1 MAGIAV
7 YVEGMPEPSLP
18 TPPQEWDVIV
28 VGAGAVGENAADRA
42 HKAGLTVAI
51 IEKHLVGGECSFYA
65 CSPSKALLRP
75 IHATRAS
82 QRVQGSE
89 GAHLDPQGVLAR
101 RDAWVNRVGTSDTF
115 DDSGQVGW
123 LDHVGITL
131 LRGEGRLVG
140 ELALEVDGRTVV
152 ARHAVILATGTAPTV
167 PPIPGLRESN
177 PWTNREATTSRHIP
191 ERLAVL
197 GGGVVACELAQVY
210 AALGS
215 TVTVIE
221 VNDGLLGGNEAFA
234 GQAVAEAFERDGVE
248 VLLGTKAES
257 VSRLGP
263 TGEVT
268 VELSSGTRVVA
279 DELLVA
285 VGRTPATESLGVEA
299 VGGRLDE
306 AGFVRVTE
314 RMEVE
319 GVSGDNPWLYAVG
332 DVNGEA
338 LLTHMGK
345 YQARAVGDLV
355 GARAA
360 GREPDA
366 DRTTPWAVGAG
377 SPQVVFT
384 DPEVASVGLTEEQA
398 RERGIQVRV
407 VDLPMDSAAGSGL
420 QAEGYQGQARIV
432 VDQDAG
438 VLVGATFVGQD
449 VAELVHPATVAIV
462 GKVPL
467 TTLWHA
473 VPSYPTMSEIWLRLL
488 EEYGL

>member
-1 MAGIAV
+1 MSTETEAL
-7 YVEGMPEPSLP
+7 EF
-18 TPPQEWDVIV
+18 DVVV
-28 VGAGAVGENAADRA
+28 VGAGPVGENAADRA

-51 IEKHLVGGECSFYA
+51 VEKHLVGGECSFYA

-82 QRVQGSE
+82 QRVQGSV
-89 GAHLDPQGVLAR
+89 GARLDPEGVLDR
-101 RDAWVNRVGTSDTF
+101 RDAWINHL

-140 ELALEVDGRTVV
+140 ERLLEVGDRTVR
-152 ARHAVILATGTAPTV
+152 ARQAVILATGTAPAV
-167 PPIPGLRESN
+167 PPIPGLREAN
-177 PWTNREATTSRHIP
+177 AWTNREATTTRRVP

-197 GGGVVACELAQVY
+197 GGGVVACELAQVF

-215 TVTVIE
+215 TVTIIE
-221 VNDGLLGGNEAFA
+221 QEDGLLGRTEPFA
-234 GQAVAEAFERDGVE
+234 GLAVREALERDGVD
-248 VLLGTKAES
+248 VRTGVRAES

-263 TGEVT
+263 SGEVT
-268 VELSSGTRVVA
+268 VGLADGSEVVA

-285 VGRTPATESLGVEA
+285 VGRTPATRGLGVDA
-299 VGGRLDE
+299 VGGQLDDQ
-306 AGFVRVTE
+306 GYVCVTD
-314 RMEVE
+314 RMEARGVE
-319 GVSGDNPWLYAVG
+319 GVESGSPWLYAVG
-332 DVNGEA
+332 DVNGIA

-345 YQARAVGDLV
+345 YQARACGDLV

-360 GREPDA
+360 GREPDP
-366 DRTTPWAVGAG
+366 DTTVPWADDLG

-384 DPEVASVGLTEEQA
+384 DPEVAAVGLTEQQA
-398 RERGIQVRV
+398 RDKGLSLRV
-407 VDLPMDSAAGSGL
+407 VDVAMDTAAGSGL

-432 VDQDAG
+432 VDQDRG

-449 VAELVHPATVAIV
+449 VAELVHAATVAIV
-462 GKVPL
+462 GQVPVK
-467 TTLWHA
+467 TLWHA

-488 EEYGL
+488 EEYGI

>member
-1 MAGIAV
+1 
-7 YVEGMPEPSLP
+7 MPGE
-18 TPPQEWDVIV
+18 TQPQEWDVVV
-28 VGAGAVGENAADRA
+28 VGAGPVGENAADRA
-42 HKAGLTVAI
+42 RKAGLTVAI
-51 IEKHLVGGECSFYA
+51 VEKHLVGGECSFYA

-89 GAHLDPQGVLAR
+89 DARIDPQGVLAR
-101 RDAWVNRVGTSDTF
+101 RDVWVNRVGTSDTL
-115 DDSGQVGW
+115 DDGGQVDW

-131 LRGEGRLVG
+131 LRGEARLVG
-140 ELALEVDGRTVV
+140 ERLLEVDGRTIRARQAVV
-152 ARHAVILATGTAPTV
+152 VATGTAPSV
-167 PPIPGLRESN
+167 PPIPGLREAK
-177 PWTNREATTSRHIP
+177 PWTNREATTSRRIP
-191 ERLAVL
+191 DRLAVL
-197 GGGVVACELAQVY
+197 GGGVVACELAQVF

-215 TVTVIE
+215 KVTIVE
-221 VNDGLLGGNEAFA
+221 MTDGLLGRTEPFA
-234 GQAVAEAFERDGVE
+234 GKAVEEALERDGVE

-268 VELSSGTRVVA
+268 LELSGGQSITA

-285 VGRTPATESLGVEA
+285 VGRTPATQGLGVEE
-299 VGGRLDE
+299 VGGRLDD
-306 AGFVRVTE
+306 AGYVSVNE
-314 RMEVE
+314 RMEVK
-319 GVSGDNPWLYAVG
+319 GLAGDAPWLYAVG
-332 DVNGEA
+332 DVNGIA

-345 YQARAVGDLV
+345 YQARACGELI

-360 GREPDA
+360 GRQPDHGA
-366 DRTTPWAVGAG
+366 TTPWADDLGA
-377 SPQVVFT
+377 PQVVFT
-384 DPEVASVGLTEEQA
+384 DPEVAAAGLTEQQA
-398 RERGIQVRV
+398 RDRGIRVRV
-407 VDLPMDSAAGSGL
+407 VDLPMDSAAGAGL

-432 VDQDAG
+432 VDEDAG

-449 VAELVHPATVAIV
+449 VAEMVHAATVAIV

>member
-1 MAGIAV
+1 MS
-7 YVEGMPEPSLP
+7 EHEQPLEF
-18 TPPQEWDVIV
+18 DVVV
-28 VGAGAVGENAADRA
+28 VGAGPVGENAADRA

-51 IEKHLVGGECSFYA
+51 VEKHLVGGECSFYA

-75 IHATRAS
+75 VHATRAS

-89 GAHLDPQGVLAR
+89 GAHLDPKGVLAR
-101 RDAWVNRVGTSDTF
+101 RDAWINHL

-131 LRGEGRLVG
+131 LRGEGRLTG
-140 ELALEVDGRTVV
+140 ELALEVDGRAVRARKAVV
-152 ARHAVILATGTAPTV
+152 LATGTAPTV
-167 PPIPGLRESN
+167 PPIPGLQEAR
-177 PWTNREATTSRHIP
+177 PWTNREATTSRRIP
-191 ERLAVL
+191 KRLAVL

-215 TVTVIE
+215 TVTIIE
-221 VNDGLLGGNEAFA
+221 QAPGLLGRHEEFA
-234 GQAVAEAFERDGVE
+234 GTAVKEALERDGVE
-248 VLLGTKAES
+248 VRVDTAAES
-257 VSRLGP
+257 VSRLGS

-268 VELSSGTRVVA
+268 VHLEGGAKVVA

-285 VGRTPATESLGVEA
+285 VGRTPATKDLGVEA
-299 VGGRLDE
+299 VGGKLTDARYV
-306 AGFVRVTE
+306 AVNA

-319 GVSGDNPWLYAVG
+319 GARGDTPWLYAVG
-332 DVNGEA
+332 DVNGIA

-345 YQARAVGDLV
+345 YQARACGDLI

-366 DRTTPWAVGAG
+366 DRTTPWADDLGA
-377 SPQVVFT
+377 PQVVFT
-384 DPEVASVGLTEEQA
+384 DPEVAAAGLTEAEA
-398 RERGIQVRV
+398 RERGLRIRV

-432 VDQDAG
+432 VDEDAG

-449 VAELVHPATVAIV
+449 VAELVHVATVAIV

>member
-1 MAGIAV
+1 
-7 YVEGMPEPSLP
+7 MPEEEVPK
-18 TPPQEWDVIV
+18 EWDVIV
-28 VGAGAVGENAADRA
+28 VGAGPVGENAADRA
-42 HKAGLTVAI
+42 HKAGLTVVI
-51 IEKHLVGGECSFYA
+51 VEKHLVGGECSFYA

-101 RDAWVNRVGTSDTF
+101 RDSWINRVGTSDTF
-115 DDSGQVGW
+115 DDSGQVDW
-123 LDHVGITL
+123 LDHVGISL
-131 LRGEGRLVG
+131 VRGEGRLVG
-140 ELALEVDGRTVV
+140 ERTVEVDGRTMR
-152 ARHAVILATGTAPTV
+152 ARQAVILATGTRPAV
-167 PPIPGLRESN
+167 PPIPGLREAN
-177 PWTNREATTSRHIP
+177 AWTNREATTSRRIP
-191 ERLAVL
+191 DRLAVL
-197 GGGVVACELAQVY
+197 GGGVVACELAQVF

-215 TVTVIE
+215 KVTIVE
-221 VNDGLLGGNEAFA
+221 MADGLLGRNETFA
-234 GQAVAEAFERDGVE
+234 GKAVAEALERDGVE

-263 TGEVT
+263 SGEVT
-268 VELSSGTRVVA
+268 VELSDGRSVTA

-285 VGRTPATESLGVEA
+285 VGRTPATKGLGVEG
-299 VGGRLDE
+299 VGGKLDE
-306 AGFVRVTE
+306 AGYVSVTD

-319 GVSGDNPWLYAVG
+319 GVTGDKPWLYAVG
-332 DVNGEA
+332 DVNGLA

-345 YQARAVGDLV
+345 YQARAVGDLI

-366 DRTTPWAVGAG
+366 GTTTPWAVDVG
-377 SPQVVFT
+377 SPQVIFT
-384 DPEVASVGLTEEQA
+384 DPEVAAAGLTESEA
-398 RERGIQVRV
+398 RERGIRVRV
-407 VDLPMDSAAGSGL
+407 VDLPMDSAAGAGL

-432 VDQDAG
+432 VDEEYG

-449 VAELVHPATVAIV
+449 VAELVHAATVAIV
-462 GKVPL
+462 GRVPL